1 MCTSK
6 DVLQKYRFEDEGFFA
21 SSVTRKKILTNDCVT
36 VKLGAEQIEVR
47 DTKDPNS
54 PTLSFTRDEWLAFI
68 EGVKLGEFDLK

>member
-1 MCTSK
+1 MCKPK

-21 SSVTRKKILTNDCVT
+21 STVTRKTLLGQNCVT
-36 VKLGAEQIEVR
+36 VKLGAEKIDVR

-68 EGVKLGEFDLK
+68 KGVKLGEFDLK